1 MRFFNTE
8 GPIISEDNYF
18 IPPLERLDSELVFDR
33 IDRKRFFVLHAP
45 RQTGKTT
52 SLLSLRDEVNRSG
65 RYRCVYA
72 NFEGGQ
78 AAREDVKAAME
89 VILGELADEV
99 QDTLDDSFIEE
110 NYIVYLEKYGP
121 HNALERL
128 FNKWAVRSDKPLV
141 VLIDEIDALIGD
153 TLISVL
159 RQLRSGYPERPK
171 YFPQTVVLCGV
182 RDVRDYSIRSGSE
195 KDIITGGSVFNVK
208 AKSMRLR
215 DFSHKET
222 KALLEQHTHETG
234 QQWSEGSIEEVW
246 RLTQGQP
253 WLVNSL
259 ASRAC
264 LAVSNPD
271 QPIELNAID
280 DAREQMILDRES
292 HLDQLAEKLKEQRV
306 RRVIEPVL
314 SGDLDSEDI
323 PDDDT
328 EYVEDLGLIKI
339 DNGIRIANPI
349 YQEVIPRV
357 LTRSTQLRF
366 PQDPAWFID
375 EGMLRVDKL
384 LAEFQRFFQMHS
396 EHWVKRFKYEEAGT
410 QLLLQAF
417 LQRIVNSDG
426 RIEREYGLGRRRTDL
441 LIIWPGENGDV
452 KTVIECK
459 ILHGSLDST
468 IKKGLEQTYA
478 YMDRCSA
485 EQGHLVIFDQSE
497 GKTWKEKIFR
507 RSETV
512 NGASITVWGM

>member
-18 IPPLERLDSELVFDR
+18 IPPLARLDSELVLDR
-33 IDRKRFFVLHAP
+33 IDRKRYCVLHAP

-52 SLLSLRDEVNRSG
+52 FLNSLCDELNRSG
-65 RYRCVYA
+65 RYRSIYV
-72 NFEGGQ
+72 NFEVGQ
-78 AAREDVKAAME
+78 TTREDVQEGMKSILGQLALAAR
-89 VILGELADEV
+89 VILDDYFIKDNF
-99 QDTLDDSFIEE
+99 QDFLNMYS
-110 NYIVYLEKYGP
+110 P
-121 HNALERL
+121 HNVLNQILTE
-128 FNKWAVRSDKPLV
+128 WASVSDKPLV
-141 VLIDEIDALIGD
+141 LLIDEIDSLVGD
-153 TLISVL
+153 TLISIL
-159 RQLRSGYPERPK
+159 RQLRSGYPMRPK
-171 YFPQTVVLCGV
+171 LFPQSVMLCGV
-182 RDVRDYSIRSGSE
+182 RDVRDYRIRSGSE
-195 KDIITGGSVFNVK
+195 NDIIAGGSAFNVK
-208 AKSMRLR
+208 AKSMRLG
-215 DFSHKET
+215 DFSFKET
-222 KALLEQHTHETG
+222 KLLLELHTQETG
-234 QQWSEGSIEEVW
+234 QRWAEGTIEEVW

-264 LAVSNPD
+264 MAVSSLD

-410 QLLLQAF
+410 QLLLQAY

-459 ILHGSLDST
+459 ILHGSLEST

-497 GKTWKEKIFR
+497 GKSWKEKIFR

>member
-1 MRFFNTE
+1 ME
-8 GPIISEDNYF
+8 G
-18 IPPLERLDSELVFDR
+18 
-33 IDRKRFFVLHAP
+33 
-45 RQTGKTT
+45 
-52 SLLSLRDEVNRSG
+52 
-65 RYRCVYA
+65 
-72 NFEGGQ
+72 
-78 AAREDVKAAME
+78 
-89 VILGELADEV
+89 ILGELADEV

-171 YFPQTVVLCGV
+171 YFPQSVVLCGV
-182 RDVRDYSIRSGSE
+182 RDVRGYSIRSGSE

-222 KALLEQHTHETG
+222 KALLEQHTQETG
-234 QQWSEGSIEEVW
+234 QRWAEGTIEEVW

-264 LAVSNPD
+264 LAVSTPD
-271 QPIELNAID
+271 QPIELSAID

-426 RIEREYGLGRRRTDL
+426 RIEREYGLGRRRMDL
-441 LIIWPGENGDV
+441 LIIWPGENGDA

-459 ILHGSLDST
+459 ILHGSLAST
-468 IKKGLEQTYA
+468 IKKGLEQTHA

-497 GKTWKEKIFR
+497 GKSWKEKIFR
-507 RSETV
+507 RSESV

>member
-1 MRFFNTE
+1 M
-8 GPIISEDNYF
+8 
-18 IPPLERLDSELVFDR
+18 
-33 IDRKRFFVLHAP
+33 
-45 RQTGKTT
+45 
-52 SLLSLRDEVNRSG
+52 
-65 RYRCVYA
+65 
-72 NFEGGQ
+72 
-78 AAREDVKAAME
+78 
-89 VILGELADEV
+89 
-99 QDTLDDSFIEE
+99 
-110 NYIVYLEKYGP
+110 
-121 HNALERL
+121 
-128 FNKWAVRSDKPLV
+128 
-141 VLIDEIDALIGD
+141 
-153 TLISVL
+153 
-159 RQLRSGYPERPK
+159 
-171 YFPQTVVLCGV
+171 LCGV
-182 RDVRDYSIRSGSE
+182 RDVRDYRIRSGSE
-195 KDIITGGSVFNVK
+195 NDIIAGGSAFNVK
-208 AKSMRLR
+208 AKSMRLG
-215 DFSHKET
+215 DFSFKET
-222 KALLEQHTHETG
+222 KLLLELHTQETG
-234 QQWSEGSIEEVW
+234 QRWAEGTIEEVW

-264 LAVSNPD
+264 MAVSSLD

-410 QLLLQAF
+410 QLLLQAY

-459 ILHGSLDST
+459 ILHGSLEST

-497 GKTWKEKIFR
+497 GKSWKEKIFR